1 MNEVRSN
8 RIRGNF
14 FLTIF
19 KTVSVRLIQ
28 SQSYPV
34 IEYYSLIRN
43 SSFMLL
49 LNCRKIDMMFLK
61 II

>member
-8 RIRGNF
+8 RTRGNF
-14 FLTIF
+14 FLPIF

-34 IEYYSLIRN
+34 IEY
-43 SSFMLL
+43 
-49 LNCRKIDMMFLK
+49 
-61 II
+61 